1 MSVLST
7 RRQRI
12 AGVAL
17 GLCAIAAPLVSI
29 ATPASA
35 APVNVTGG
43 TVSWGVKSSF
53 QEYVQGPGSAGT
65 VVASNGATYA
75 GALGNPQPVVFP
87 VSGGT
92 HESPNTSASSTGKVV
107 FTGHG
112 GILEVQ
118 FTDVRVNV
126 TGTTGTIVVDAT
138 SRPNGATPQPP
149 VTYDDV
155 TFATLDLSAVTP
167 TVTSTSYVANNVPA
181 VLTSAGVPILANF
194 YAAGTALDPVSLNL
208 SLQEPP
214 PPPVNKLTWK
224 VSQNVWTS
232 SSLSPLRAADS
243 PALLDTTNGFVLP
256 TQGTPTYNPVTGE
269 AHAAFGGALKF
280 GNTNQGGY
288 QVRFANPEITI
299 DANGTGSIIADPAY
313 CLSAAACTAGTWTVG
328 NDVTIVNFDV
338 QDQGGVVTDSG
349 SRYTLTLTPPWATA
363 NPASSFASGLID
375 FLPASLKGHFRATG
389 GSTDGLKPADPF
401 TVTFAYTPPT
411 YTDKL
416 TWKVSQNVWTSSSL
430 SPLRAAD
437 SPAQL
442 DTTNGFVLPVT
453 GTPTYNP
460 ATGAAHATFG
470 GALKFGN
477 TNQGGYQVRFAN
489 PEITIDANGTG
500 SIIADPAYCLSAAA
514 CTAGTWTVGNDV
526 TIVNFDVQD
535 QNGTVTDSGNRYTL
549 TLTPPWATANPASSF
564 ASGLI
569 DFLPASLKGHF
580 RATGGSTDG
589 LKPADPFTV
598 TFAYTPPTPPT
609 AKALADFDGNGKTD
623 IAVFRPSN
631 GGWFVDGSPVTYL
644 GLNGD
649 IPVPADYTNSG
660 ASKRA
665 VFRPSTGAWFVD
677 GDSNA
682 TYHGL
687 SGDIPVPGDYDGNGS
702 ADKAVYRPSNGGWY
716 IAGQGVTYLGL
727 STDIPVPADYDGD
740 GDTDLAVFRPSTGA
754 WYVQGSAAQYFGA
767 SGDVPL
773 PADYDGDGAA
783 ELAVF
788 RPSEGAWHIDGQATE
803 YFGLTTDTP
812 VPGQYDGDAAV
823 DLAVFRPSDGGWH
836 IQGASS
842 AQYYGLDGDIP
853 APRNPALFTS

>member
-269 AHAAFGGALKF
+269 AHAA
-280 GNTNQGGY
+280 
-288 QVRFANPEITI
+288 
-299 DANGTGSIIADPAY
+299 
-313 CLSAAACTAGTWTVG
+313 
-328 NDVTIVNFDV
+328 
-338 QDQGGVVTDSG
+338 
-349 SRYTLTLTPPWATA
+349 
-363 NPASSFASGLID
+363 
-375 FLPASLKGHFRATG
+375 
-389 GSTDGLKPADPF
+389 
-401 TVTFAYTPPT
+401 
-411 YTDKL
+411 
-416 TWKVSQNVWTSSSL
+416 
-430 SPLRAAD
+430 
-437 SPAQL
+437 
-442 DTTNGFVLPVT
+442 
-453 GTPTYNP
+453 
-460 ATGAAHATFG
+460 FG